1 MVYISG
7 SVNGNKNKE
16 ARTKLYTFPVN
27 QQQGV
32 LEGGGYMRAVVV
44 VQKPLKEYSKIENI

>member
-32 LEGGGYMRAVVV
+32 LEGGGYMRAVE
-44 VQKPLKEYSKIENI
+44 LKYQQLFLWSIMLL